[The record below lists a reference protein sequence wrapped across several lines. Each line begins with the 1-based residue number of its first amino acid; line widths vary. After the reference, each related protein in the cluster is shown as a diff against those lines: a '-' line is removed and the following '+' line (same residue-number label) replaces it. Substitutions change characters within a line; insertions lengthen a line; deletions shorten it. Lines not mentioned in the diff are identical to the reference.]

1 MIDDSDAFTFTAD
14 AASSSVSRRFRN
26 GSLESDMMLSRFSS
40 EGHPCNHTPRSVAP
54 FSENPH
60 QNAGV
65 AQFKIIL
72 GRAFPNFEMT
82 DFRVESD
89 ALSKYV
95 SSSCSEGTTSRIR
108 LRSCHRAS
116 RRLMKRI
123 PCRFL
128 SYRLFDSNFS
138 FKSFIEAF
146 IVSGI
151 SKLVANAK
159 SSCSESDN
167 LLPVSLVLRIKTDF
181 TTLINVPV
189 FDE

>member
-1 MIDDSDAFTFTAD
+1 M
-14 AASSSVSRRFRN
+14 
-26 GSLESDMMLSRFSS
+26 
-40 EGHPCNHTPRSVAP
+40 
-54 FSENPH
+54 
-60 QNAGV
+60 
-65 AQFKIIL
+65 IL

-116 RRLMKRI
+116 RRLMKRM

-128 SYRLFDSNFS
+128 SYRLLDSNFS

-146 IVSGI
+146 RIGN
-151 SKLVANAK
+151 LETCQYQEF
-159 SSCSESDN
+159 CSESDS
-167 LLPVSLVLRIKTDF
+167 LLPFSLVLRIKTGL
-181 TTLINVPV
+181 TALINVPV
-189 FDE
+189 FESEARVKCSSQSSVHSSIDFRVTFL